1 MKLRRDAELLDKIIV
16 IDKDG
21 KVFSDKAYLPYAM
34 KMINKKH
41 EIFESNSSD
50 EDQYSLSSHD
60 KKSESVLT
68 PDRQRKQL
76 YSP

>member
-1 MKLRRDAELLDKIIV
+1 
-16 IDKDG
+16 
-21 KVFSDKAYLPYAM
+21 M

-41 EIFESNSSD
+41 EILESNSSD

-68 PDRQRKQL
+68 PDRQSKQL